1 MRARSMGSLGLGLM
15 LLAALA
21 SVASAKPKIAI
32 LGLEVIGSLDPEQVK
47 LAKQLTIGLR
57 ERASAGTGP
66 YELAPNSDKELVD
79 EKLMNNCGTEA
90 LVCMSPIGL
99 SMRADFLMFGNIE
112 KVDKGYHITIK
123 LIRVVTKMP
132 LPTFS
137 EIIPVA
143 DVKNDPKGVA
153 KRAYS
158 KLTATD
164 EGSVT
169 VRVSNADRATVY
181 VDDQPMGTTSSGL
194 LTISLPEGK
203 HRLVV
208 MATEKGWKRYEEELA
223 LNAGDQRNIPVEL
236 VRVGQEPRPVK
247 PKEPGAGAG
256 AGTGG
261 GAVAG
266 GTGTGTGTGG
276 GGLSVETRPDRTGAG
291 SGSDRSGWRT
301 VAVGTTVLTVVAA
314 GGFGVSWWQ
323 LSKVGHV
330 AGEDGGTLSYSCL
343 SSDTSWGCKHGKLLQ
358 GLTYGTAIGAGV
370 LATFSVIAFV
380 KGSGGK
386 ERAVAGGRSARAGRE
401 LTVAPVVSASG
412 GGAALRFD
420 W

>member
-1 MRARSMGSLGLGLM
+1 MGPLGLGLL
-15 LLAALA
+15 LLAVLTSA
-21 SVASAKPKIAI
+21 ASAKPKLAV

-47 LAKQLTIGLR
+47 LARQLTIGLR
-57 ERASAGTGP
+57 ERASVGTGP

-90 LVCMSPIGL
+90 LVCMAPIGL
-99 SMRADFLMFGNIE
+99 GMRADFLMFGNIE
-112 KVDKGYHITIK
+112 KVGRGYHLTIK
-123 LIRVVTKMP
+123 LIRVATKMP

-137 EIIPVA
+137 EIIPMA

-153 KRAYS
+153 KRVYS

-169 VRVSNADRATVY
+169 IRVANVDRATVY
-181 VDDQPMGTTSSGL
+181 VNDQPKGTTSSGL

-203 HRLVV
+203 HRLAVV
-208 MATEKGWKRYEEELA
+208 ATEKGWQRHEEELA

-236 VRVGQEPRPVK
+236 ARAGQEPRRVT
-247 PKEPGAGAG
+247 PKAPAAGAG
-256 AGTGG
+256 M
-261 GAVAG
+261 VAG
-266 GTGTGTGTGG
+266 ASGPAADTASAEARYEPAGG
-276 GGLSVETRPDRTGAG
+276 KAHSERSTWTTLAMRTSVLA
-291 SGSDRSGWRT
+291 
-301 VAVGTTVLTVVAA
+301 VVAA

-330 AGEDGGTLSYSCL
+330 PGEDGGALSYSCF
-343 SSDTSWGCKHGKLLQ
+343 SADDRWGCKHGKLLQ

-386 ERAVAGGRSARAGRE
+386 ERAVVGARGARGRQSARSAWSGRA
-401 LTVAPVVSASG
+401 LTMAPVVSASG
-412 GGAALRFD
+412 GGAALRFQ